1 MLSRTLAALLIA
13 GVLAA
18 ACGQPPAEPSP
29 TPSPTPAP
37 TPAPAQ
43 PAAPKP
49 TPPPPHAMATEA
61 TTHSLAR
68 DGATIRYRVYG
79 QGEPAV
85 VLIHG
90 WSCDSGYWDSQLD
103 ALAVEHTV
111 VTLDLAGHG
120 RSGTGG
126 RKDWS
131 MANFGA
137 DVAAVVQA
145 AGHAQVVL
153 VGHSMGGPVAL
164 EAARQL
170 PGRVLGIVGVDTLR
184 EIAHPF
190 PKEMTEPILAAM
202 RKDFAAA
209 TADFVDRSFFT
220 ARTDPVVRQWIVKDM
235 ASAPAAVALPAI
247 ERLVALDLAALVA
260 RLDLPIVAINADAPP
275 TDEPAIR
282 RIEPRFRVVTMA
294 GVGHFPMIEKPA
306 VFNTMLRRIVAA
318 WAMPPAS
325 AAAPLSADAQTR

>member
-1 MLSRTLAALLIA
+1 MHNRTFAALLIA

-18 ACGQPPAEPSP
+18 ACGQPPAEPPP
-29 TPSPTPAP
+29 TPSPPPPPAR
-37 TPAPAQ
+37 T
-43 PAAPKP
+43 AAPKP
-49 TPPPPHAMATEA
+49 TPPPPHAMPTEA
-61 TTHSLAR
+61 TTRSLAR

-103 ALAVEHTV
+103 ALAVEYTV

-120 RSGTGG
+120 RSATGG

-202 RKDFAAA
+202 RKDFKAA

-220 ARTDPVVRQWIVKDM
+220 AHTDPVVRKWIVEDM
-235 ASAPAAVALPAI
+235 ASAPARVAIPAI
-247 ERLVALDLAALVA
+247 ERLVVLDFGPLVA
-260 RLDLPIVAINADAPP
+260 ELDLPVVAINADAPP

-306 VFNTMLRRIVAA
+306 EFNTMLLRIVAA
-318 WAMPPAS
+318 WAPPTTS
-325 AAAPLSADAQTR
+325 ADAPLSADAQTR